1 MFSDSNG
8 TSASSPING
17 HTVAQHLPNPAFKCW
32 ILYPENSTSKFVV
45 LKLGSNPVGVMAG
58 ISKKLHLFMFSDS
71 NGTNASSTINGQQT
85 IAHLPNPAFKCC
97 IL

>member
-1 MFSDSNG
+1 M
-8 TSASSPING
+8 
-17 HTVAQHLPNPAFKCW
+17 
-32 ILYPENSTSKFVV
+32 